1 MQAFIPST
9 IELDVVNLSTHMK
22 PDSEEQRALSDI
34 KQLRRAALT
43 DPKEQWVSWQFQQ
56 SMQVMLFLLE
66 LVVDEYMA
74 GGKEMSVGPIER
86 AADQW
91 VSLSQLAY
99 NEINDEDASA
109 LKFIVKTGE
118 LLRRIINSDLYKG
131 DIVYIKPEKFDN
143 GAKKRYGDFVEK

>member
-9 IELDVVNLSTHMK
+9 IMLDVVNMSTHMK
-22 PDSEEQRALSDI
+22 PDSGEENALREI
-34 KQLRRAALT
+34 KELRRAALT
-43 DPKEQWVSWQFQQ
+43 NPKEQWVNWQFQQ
-56 SMQVMLFLLE
+56 SMQVIIYLLE
-66 LVVDEYMA
+66 LLVDQYTE
-74 GGKEMSVGPIER
+74 GKEMSVGPIER

-118 LLRRIINSDLYKG
+118 LLRRIINSDLYNG
-131 DIVYIKPEKFDN
+131 DIVYVQPEKFDS